1 MYLCAR
7 NLNNIS
13 MLTDILIFIAG
24 FLVGALVLWTYGF
37 VTDKLNLAKT
47 GYSLGKTLVI
57 FILNKI
63 RKKKT
68 DNKT

>member
-1 MYLCAR
+1 
-7 NLNNIS
+7 

-24 FLVGALVLWTYGF
+24 FIIGALVLWTYNF
-37 VTDKLNLAKT
+37 VIDKLNIAKT
-47 GYSLGKTLVI
+47 GYSIGKALVM

-68 DNKT
+68 GNKIQKSAN

>member
-1 MYLCAR
+1 
-7 NLNNIS
+7 
-13 MLTDILIFIAG
+13 MLTNILIFIAG
-24 FLVGALVLWTYGF
+24 FIVGALVLWTYGF
-37 VTDKLNLAKT
+37 VSDKLNIAKT
-47 GYSLGKTLVI
+47 GYSLGKVLVI

>member
-1 MYLCAR
+1 
-7 NLNNIS
+7 

>member
-1 MYLCAR
+1 
-7 NLNNIS
+7 
-13 MLTDILIFIAG
+13 MLTNILIFIAG
-24 FLVGALVLWTYGF
+24 FIVGALVLWTYNF

>member
-1 MYLCAR
+1 
-7 NLNNIS
+7 

-24 FLVGALVLWTYGF
+24 FIVGALVLWTYNF
-37 VTDKLNLAKT
+37 VTDKLNIAKT
-47 GYSLGKTLVI
+47 GYSIGKALVM

-68 DNKT
+68 DNKTQKSAN